1 MNMRKLRGRR
11 IVLLL
16 AGALPLLAKDDIPIV
31 STAAVVG
38 TTSTATTT
46 IGDEHGVVS
55 GVVRDKN
62 DGEHDLAIGRLRSAA
77 QHEQQEFLLTTFDD
91 QSIPKNDDTS
101 WAGFPFDYWSDEFGQ
116 GHCNTVIPLRP
127 PPFLPN
133 DLAFGG
139 NLNQTRNE
147 KPPERIRLEIGT
159 EANEVIETMKTNTTK
174 NEEKGLVKS
183 EANANA
189 TTAITSSVEVE
200 KNTTSTITDTSVNIT
215 TAQTT
220 NEEEIPAA
228 TTEKA
233 STATNKVLSTDAD
246 DNTVK
251 DATNTAQRVVV
262 DYASK
267 SAGALILE
275 KSTDFQGTSNL
286 LNSDK
291 DQYAIIPCEHA
302 SKFVVVGLSED
313 ILVKQV
319 VLANYERYSS
329 QIKEFNILGSQTIGH
344 WVDLGT
350 YQAAL
355 AAGKQTFDLKEPSW
369 ARYLKF
375 RFLSH
380 FGDEHYCT
388 VSQISVHGSTMVQ
401 GFHEQWEE
409 SEAEEDASADSATAD
424 DTVIATTVESDE
436 AVAPPIATNEAVGE
450 IEVVS
455 ATTPSDQSS
464 SFSSVQCV
472 VSKLSG
478 VCPDEWGFEQNMHAF
493 NYSDSNLFGALPL
506 VSIYLASSQSA
517 KSNFSASES
526 SLFHKLD
533 RTAIVETLRKS
544 RDGTHLVANQKLQEQ
559 ATAALKRSLR
569 HTSVSPIIHRI
580 QNMIKSSATGVDV
593 NVNLDNAMW
602 IKRVSSS
609 KIVSG
614 GEKVEAGSEKINPVG
629 VTSVSKPAIKE
640 EKKEEATPLQ
650 PQVPPK
656 EVSPTVTVTVTV
668 TVPPQTPPATG
679 VENVATKVSVPE
691 KKEETSHEAL
701 HETGSALANVLE
713 RFPNAACL
721 GELDFAKFKAKI
733 LSARA
738 SNTNGSGQSAGGGT
752 VEPIFKKLA
761 DEIRTLQ
768 TSVSVHDQ
776 FAKSSIACYQRVM
789 LDLVVELEAV
799 RVEQDARISK
809 IEQELFRGT
818 QWTAVFQGFF
828 QPVVY
833 GVSST
838 LELLVSSLIFH
849 EGKTILDCVQ
859 WVVGLVF
866 TVFVYRVVV
875 SAGSRKRKL
884 PA

>member
-1 MNMRKLRGRR
+1 MRRLRGRR

-16 AGALPLLAKDDIPIV
+16 AGALPLLAEDDIPIV
-31 STAAVVG
+31 STAAIVG
-38 TTSTATTT
+38 TISTETATSNDPHE
-46 IGDEHGVVS
+46 GVS
-55 GVVRDKN
+55 GVVSDEN

-77 QHEQQEFLLTTFDD
+77 LHEQQESLLTTFDD
-91 QSIPKNDDTS
+91 QSLSKNNNA
-101 WAGFPFDYWSDEFGQ
+101 WAGFPFDWWSDEFGQ
-116 GHCNTVIPLRP
+116 GHYNTVVPLRP
-127 PPFLPN
+127 PPFLPK
-133 DLAFGG
+133 DGVAFGG
-139 NLNQTRNE
+139 NLSQNLNE
-147 KPPERIRLEIGT
+147 KPPERIRLETGT
-159 EANEVIETMKTNTTK
+159 EENEVKETMTNTSTTT
-174 NEEKGLVKS
+174 EEKGLAES
-183 EANANA
+183 EATANA
-189 TTAITSSVEVE
+189 TTVITSSVEVD
-200 KNTTSTITDTSVNIT
+200 KNTTSTITDTAVNIT
-215 TAQTT
+215 STTQTT
-220 NEEEIPAA
+220 GEQIPAA
-228 TTEKA
+228 NTEKA
-233 STATNKVLSTDAD
+233 TTTSTTNKVVSTDAD

-251 DATNTAQRVVV
+251 DSTNTVQRVVV

-350 YQAAL
+350 YQAGY

-409 SEAEEDASADSATAD
+409 SEAEEDASTDSAE
-424 DTVIATTVESDE
+424 DTLIATTVEPSVSSSDE
-436 AVAPPIATNEAVGE
+436 AVASPMATNEAVGE
-450 IEVVS
+450 IEEIVS
-455 ATTPSDQSS
+455 ATADESS
-464 SFSSVQCV
+464 SSSIQCV

-478 VCPDEWGFEQNMHAF
+478 VCPDELGFEQSMHSF
-493 NYSDSNLFGALPL
+493 NYSDSKVFGALPL
-506 VSIYLASSQSA
+506 ASIYLTSSQSA
-517 KSNFSASES
+517 KCNSSASEP
-526 SLFHKLD
+526 SLLHELN
-533 RTAIVETLRKS
+533 RTAIVETSPKS
-544 RDGTHLVANQKLQEQ
+544 RDATHLVASQQLSEQ

-569 HTSVSPIIHRI
+569 LTNVSPIIHRI
-580 QNMIKSSATGVDV
+580 QNMIKSTTAGIDV
-593 NVNLDNAMW
+593 SLNLDNA
-602 IKRVSSS
+602 IRKKRPPSS
-609 KIVSG
+609 KTVSG
-614 GEKVEAGSEKINPVG
+614 EVNVDSGLEKIKPADA
-629 VTSVSKPAIKE
+629 TSISKPTAKE

-650 PQVPPK
+650 VPVPPK
-656 EVSPTVTVTVTV
+656 EIYPTVTSTVK
-668 TVPPQTPPATG
+668 PQTPDTGIETVVAKVPA
-679 VENVATKVSVPE
+679 PE
-691 KKEETSHEAL
+691 KKEETAHETL
-701 HETGSALANVLE
+701 HETGSALANVLV
-713 RFPNAACL
+713 RFPSATCL
-721 GELDFAKFKAKI
+721 GDLDFAKFKAKI

-738 SNTNGSGQSAGGGT
+738 SKAGDGGQSAGGST

-789 LDLVVELEAV
+789 LDLIVELEAV

-809 IEQELFRGT
+809 IEQELLKGT
-818 QWTAVFQGFF
+818 QWTTILQGFF
-828 QPVVY
+828 TAVVY

-838 LELLVSSLIFH
+838 LELLVSSVIFR
-849 EGKTILDCVQ
+849 EGKTFLDCVQ
-859 WVVGLVF
+859 WAVGLVF
-866 TVFVYRVVV
+866 TVFVYRVMI
-875 SAGSRKRKL
+875 SAGTRKKKL
-884 PA
+884 PP